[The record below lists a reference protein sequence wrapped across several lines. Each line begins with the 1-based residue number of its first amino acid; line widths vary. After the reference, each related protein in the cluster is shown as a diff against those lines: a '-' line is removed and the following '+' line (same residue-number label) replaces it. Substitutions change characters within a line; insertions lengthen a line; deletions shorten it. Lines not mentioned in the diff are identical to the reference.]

1 MILLIS
7 KNKLVLFLCMFIII
21 ISINLLKFT
30 AIRDVMKMN
39 NETLWG
45 KIIVIDPGHG
55 GIDGGTCHGNDILEK
70 NINLSISL
78 KLKKELQ
85 KRGATVVMTR
95 ETDDSLDDH
104 INNGNRHAE
113 DLRERVRI
121 INNSNADLFISI
133 HVNYTKNIKRQGPIV
148 FYYLYSEKSKVLAE
162 NVQTHLNG
170 LSAYKEIGL
179 NRRPV
184 EGSYYILKNTLP
196 PGVIIE
202 TGFISNEVDRELLL
216 EEKHQKEITILIK
229 NSIVEYFD
237 K

>member
-1 MILLIS
+1 ML
-7 KNKLVLFLCMFIII
+7 FIIS
-21 ISINLLKFT
+21 SINLWRIT
-30 AIRDVMKMN
+30 SSSNVMKMN
-39 NETLWG
+39 NETLAG
-45 KIIVIDPGHG
+45 KTIAIDPGHG

-121 INNSNADLFISI
+121 INTTNVDLFISI
-133 HVNYTKNIKRQGPIV
+133 HVNYTKNNSKSGPIV
-148 FYYLYSEKSKVLAE
+148 FYYTHSEKSRELAE
-162 NVQTHLNG
+162 IVQKNLNN
-170 LSAYKEIGL
+170 LSAYKEIGFK
-179 NRRPV
+179 RTPV
-184 EGSYYILKNTLP
+184 EGNYYILKNTLP
-196 PGVIIE
+196 SGVIIE
-202 TGFISNEVDRELLL
+202 TGFISNEIDRELLL